1 MYNTNKIS
9 TNIEPQEITQ
19 LEEYQI
25 FFFKI
30 NIYLW
35 KLCIKVLL
43 NYAPRI
49 SKYIMYLVIGYG
61 LISKQLHIKLLV

>member
-43 NYAPRI
+43 NYRI
-49 SKYIMYLVIGYG
+49 HHVYQNI
-61 LISKQLHIKLLV
+61 